1 MSELRLSEIPKK
13 HIMKRW
19 TIDARDVLPDHLK
32 HYQKDV
38 GQHENHTYRHSK
50 MYIAALELVKMG
62 DMNMT
67 AYDALMNCLI
77 ESKHKVSPLCDKTN
91 GMSLVEKE
99 ASIAKSTGQCAVRG
113 SSKVNSN
120 VKTNVDSTVQVNS
133 NEFSVGTSKKRGKQ
147 QCRPET
153 EVCSERISKDKM
165 KYAMSEGSYDNGRA
179 DSTESLNNVYSPDR
193 EHYELSAPPGKRRR
207 GHPTT
212 ARDKAPYEN
221 KDKRSR
227 FCTICRGKGHKC
239 TTCPHRRDVP
249 VKPRQPAK
257 CSNCGI
263 VGHRKTSCVKP
274 MYFSG

>member
-19 TIDARDVLPDHLK
+19 TLDARVVLPDHLK

-38 GQHENHTYRHSK
+38 GQHETHTYMHSK

-62 DMNMT
+62 DMNVA
-67 AYDALMNCLI
+67 AYDAVMNSLI
-77 ESKHKVSPLCDKTN
+77 EAKHKVTPLSDKTD

-99 ASIAKSTGQCAVRG
+99 ASIAKSTGQCVVRG
-113 SSKVNSN
+113 SSKALSN
-120 VKTNVDSTVQVNS
+120 GKSIVDSTVQGNS
-133 NEFSVGTSKKRGKQ
+133 NEFSIGTSNKRGKKKSRQ
-147 QCRPET
+147 EA
-153 EVCSERISKDKM
+153 EVCSDIMNKDKM
-165 KYAMSEGSYDNGRA
+165 KYAMFEGSCDNGRA
-179 DSTESLNNVYSPDR
+179 DSSESLNDVYSPDGD
-193 EHYELSAPPGKRRR
+193 HHELSAPPGKRRR

-227 FCTICRGKGHKC
+227 FCTICRGKGNKC
-239 TTCPHRRDVP
+239 TTCPLRGDVP
-249 VKPRQPAK
+249 VKPRQLAK

-263 VGHRKTSCVKP
+263 AGHRKTSCVKP
-274 MYFSG
+274 MYFLG